1 MFMVRSFST
10 VKGFRSRPS
19 RSCRNSAGPREVS
32 RTRSHSRSSNGAMR
46 MISASDTTRSI
57 TRFDVSCASR
67 RGVVL
72 PVSATLVTAG
82 PVHVVAD
89 GHYLERVAERL
100 AYAIDLTVGH
110 VRKQRQREQFGGGLL
125 VNRQRTVRKPP
136 ERRLQVTRHGVV
148 HTGLDATVCQFR
160 AYVVTPGDAHGVQ
173 VIDVAC
179 QRGDTCHLDVG
190 AGEQIRVP
198 TGQLNPALRP

>member
-46 MISASDTTRSI
+46 LIIAMDTTRSI
-57 TRFDVSCASR
+57 PLFDVSCASR

-125 VNRQRTVRKPP
+125 GNRQRTVRKPP
-136 ERRLQVTRHGVV
+136 ERRLQGTRHGGE
-148 HTGLDATVCQFR
+148 HTRLDATGCPVR
-160 AYVVTPGDAHGVQ
+160 ACVVTPGGARAVQ
-173 VIDVAC
+173 VIDGAW
-179 QRGDTCHLDVG
+179 QRR
-190 AGEQIRVP
+190 AP
-198 TGQLNPALRP
+198 PP